1 MLVSRTM
8 DRLTILGLVVAAISI
23 LGGQV
28 FEGGHI
34 SSILQPTAALI
45 VFGGTFGA
53 VMIHYPM
60 ATFLKAMSSLG
71 MVFGDVSVDLK
82 GKIKKVVELA
92 NISRK
97 QGLLALEG
105 QIKKVEDPM
114 LVKGIQLVI
123 DGTEPSKI
131 REILEVEVGIFEE
144 EYLLAG
150 KVWESFGGYAP
161 TIGIL
166 GAVMGLIHVMENL
179 ADPSSLGG
187 GIAVAFVATIYGV
200 GGANLIFLPAGGK
213 IKLKVKE
220 LIVGKLMVIEGL
232 VSVAQGENPRMIE
245 EKLSSFLSEAEQK
258 KQ

>member
-1 MLVSRTM
+1 M
-8 DRLTILGLVVAAISI
+8 DILTVVGLVIAAVSI

-28 FEGGHI
+28 LEGGHI
-34 SSILQPTAALI
+34 SSIVQPTAALI
-45 VFGGTFGA
+45 VFGGTIGA
-53 VMIHYPM
+53 VMINYPM
-60 ATFLKAMSSLG
+60 AIFKKAMGSLG
-71 MVFGDVSVDLK
+71 MVFGNVHVDLP
-82 GKIKKVVELA
+82 GTIAKVVELA
-92 NISRK
+92 NVSRK

-105 QIKKVEDPM
+105 QIKSIEDP
-114 LVKGIQLVI
+114 LLAKGVQLVV
-123 DGTEPSKI
+123 DGTEPPKI
-131 REILEVEVGIFEE
+131 REILEVEVGMFEE
-144 EYLLAG
+144 EYTLAG
-150 KVWESFGGYAP
+150 KVWESFGSYAP

-213 IKLKVKE
+213 IKLKAKE

-245 EKLSSFLSEAEQK
+245 EKLSGFLPESEQK
-258 KQ
+258 KPA